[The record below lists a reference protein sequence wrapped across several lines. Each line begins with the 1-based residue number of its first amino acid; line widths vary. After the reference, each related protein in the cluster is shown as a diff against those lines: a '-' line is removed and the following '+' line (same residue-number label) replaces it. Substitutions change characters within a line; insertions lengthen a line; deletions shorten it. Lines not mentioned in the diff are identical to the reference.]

1 MSPTDPNPELGGS
14 ADSDNHGNGNDN
26 QHVHAQNGSPN
37 GASTHGVLATIE
49 NRLPGVPA
57 HGWSYGP
64 PARPD
69 ILKAKP
75 NPLELLHAVRRRWP
89 LAIGLGVSV
98 AGIAA
103 FLLWYFLPVRYEA
116 FALLKV
122 SGKPPAVLDKNS
134 GATDEFA
141 VFKRTQV
148 QLILSS
154 LVLQGTLRDPEINRL
169 SIIKDHS
176 DDPISWLKDQL
187 VIDYPDD
194 AEVLRLAMTGT
205 KREELIKIV
214 NKIVTVYMREI
225 VQHER
230 DVRLEHEN
238 KMEKSYTTMAG
249 EVQKQQD
256 SLHTLEALHKTSG
269 SEAAKLRKEMA
280 VKELNDYLNHRTRIL
295 TQIDD
300 TKMQLMI
307 SREHRDHPEET
318 RPPDV
323 LIEMEMNKDPLIARS
338 TNDLSTLNE
347 QVSIIRERAK
357 GGQASPT
364 LKRLLQTVERI
375 EDRIEE
381 RKNQLRPM
389 LVELIAHGGSTNQN
403 LPVNHLQNLTLPL
416 LEKQKEYL
424 DGELAAAD
432 EHIAKQQELV
442 ESMENF
448 SATVAIKQ
456 EDLRAMQ
463 RITNDLRDALDRV
476 RVEKLA
482 PERITTLDLA
492 TLANGSGDAV
502 RKYVAVAFTGILGFG
517 LVVLAVAFIEF
528 QSRKV
533 NSVAEVNDG
542 LGIRV
547 VGELPNVSGRVWRRI
562 KGGKGPSVLK
572 ALMAERIDGTRTALI
587 HTTAIDPPRVV
598 MVTSAE
604 PHEGKTTAATQLAA
618 SLARSGRRTLLIDA
632 DIRSPGAH
640 RVFEMPQDPGLCE
653 LLRGEAERD
662 AVIHPT
668 RTANLWLMP
677 AGRCDLRSVQALST
691 SYLGTAIAALC
702 VQFDYLVIDSG
713 PVLKI
718 ADPLLIGQ
726 HVDAAILSVLRDTS
740 KVPKVYEA
748 CERLRSVGIT
758 VLGSV
763 VNGVNDDAARHG
775 VELLMAETPQAP
787 KTEPTTA

>member
-1 MSPTDPNPELGGS
+1 MSPVDPLSLGGDS
-14 ADSDNHGNGNDN
+14 AESDKHLGSHGAEKQG
-26 QHVHAQNGSPN
+26 AEKNGS
-37 GASTHGVLATIE
+37 STNGVLATIDHQ
-49 NRLPGVPA
+49 LPSIPTL
-57 HGWSYGP
+57 GWSYGP

-75 NPLELLHAVRRRWP
+75 NPIELLHAVRRRWP
-89 LAIGLGVSV
+89 LAIGLGVTV
-98 AGIAA
+98 ATIAA
-103 FLLWYFLPVRYEA
+103 GLLWFFLPVHYEA
-116 FALLKV
+116 FALIKV
-122 SGKPPAVLDKNS
+122 AGKPPAVLERRA
-134 GATDEFA
+134 GAADEFA

-148 QLILSS
+148 QLIRSG
-154 LVLQGTLRDPEINRL
+154 LVLQGTLRDAQINRL
-169 SIIKDHS
+169 SLIKEHS
-176 DDPISWLKDQL
+176 DDPVAWLNNQL

-194 AEVLRLAMTGT
+194 AEVLRLAMSGT
-205 KREELIKIV
+205 NRDEVVKIV
-214 NKIVTVYMREI
+214 NKIVDVYMKEI
-225 VQHER
+225 VQRER
-230 DVRLEHEN
+230 DLRLEHEAKLARTYSN
-238 KMEKSYTTMAG
+238 MTAEL
-249 EVQKQQD
+249 QKQQD
-256 SLHTLEALHKTSG
+256 SLHALEALHNTSG
-269 SEAAKLRKEMA
+269 SDSARLKKDMA
-280 VKELNDYLNHRTRIL
+280 IEELNNYLDQRTRI
-295 TQIDD
+295 IAMMDD
-300 TKMQLMI
+300 TRMQLMLKKAK
-307 SREHRDHPEET
+307 RDNPEES

-323 LIEMEMNKDPLIARS
+323 VIEMEMNKDPVIARA
-338 TNDLSTLNE
+338 TQELSMFTEHLAE
-347 QVSIIRERAK
+347 LKTRAK
-357 GGQASPT
+357 GKSSSTA
-364 LKRLLQTVERI
+364 KRVVQKIEQL

-381 RKNQLRPM
+381 RKTQLRPM
-389 LVELIAHGGSTNQN
+389 FIEMMAHKGMDT
-403 LPVNHLQNLTLPL
+403 LPGEHLLNLTLPM
-416 LEKQKEYL
+416 LEKKAEYHEEQLKKIDDVIEKQVEHVKTL
-424 DGELAAAD
+424 D
-432 EHIAKQQELV
+432 
-442 ESMENF
+442 NF
-448 SATVAIKQ
+448 NATVAGKQ
-456 EDLRAMQ
+456 EDMRALQ
-463 RITNDLRDALDRV
+463 RTTVDLRTELDRIK
-476 RVEKLA
+476 VEQLA
-482 PERITTLDLA
+482 PERIIKLDDA
-492 TLANGSGDAV
+492 TLANGRGDAM

-533 NSVAEVNDG
+533 NSVHEMDEG

-547 VGELPNVSGRVWRRI
+547 IGELPNVSGRVWRRI

-572 ALMAERIDGTRTALI
+572 ALMAERIDGTRTAII
-587 HTTAIDPPRVV
+587 HTTSAEPPRVV
-598 MVTSAE
+598 MITSAE
-604 PHEGKTTAATQLAA
+604 PREGKTTAATQLAA

-702 VQFDYLVIDSG
+702 VQFDYVIIDSG

-726 HVDAAILSVLRDTS
+726 HVDAAIVSVLRDVS

-775 VELLMAETPQAP
+775 VELLLAETTHQTAE
-787 KTEPTTA
+787 KTTA

>member
-1 MSPTDPNPELGGS
+1 MSPVDPVSPGGDS
-14 ADSDNHGNGNDN
+14 AESDSHLSSNG
-26 QHVHAQNGSPN
+26 AEKN
-37 GASTHGVLATIE
+37 GASSNGESTGGMLATIDHH
-49 NRLPGVPA
+49 LPSVPA
-57 HGWSYGP
+57 LGWSYGP

-75 NPLELLHAVRRRWP
+75 NPVELLHAVRRRWP
-89 LAIGLGVSV
+89 LAIGLGVTV
-98 AGIAA
+98 ATISAG
-103 FLLWYFLPVRYEA
+103 LLWFFLPVHYEA

-122 SGKPPAVLDKNS
+122 AGKPPTVLERRA
-134 GATDEFA
+134 GAADEFA
-141 VFKRTQV
+141 VYKRTQV
-148 QLILSS
+148 QLIRSGM
-154 LVLQGTLRDPEINRL
+154 VLQGTLRDTKINAL
-169 SIIKDHS
+169 SLIKDHS
-176 DDPISWLKDQL
+176 DDPIAWLNNQL

-194 AEVLRLAMTGT
+194 AEILRLAMTGT
-205 KREELIKIV
+205 DRDEVVKIV
-214 NKIVTVYMREI
+214 NKIVEVYMKEI
-225 VQHER
+225 VER
-230 DVRLEHEN
+230 DRDRRLEQESKLQASYS
-238 KMEKSYTTMAG
+238 KMTANL
-249 EVQKQQD
+249 QKQQD
-256 SLHTLEALHKTSG
+256 SLHALEALHNTSG
-269 SEAAKLRKEMA
+269 SESAKLKHDMA
-280 VKELNDYLNHRTRIL
+280 IEELNNYLDQRTKIIN
-295 TQIDD
+295 QMDD
-300 TKMQLMI
+300 NRMQVML
-307 SREHRDHPEET
+307 RKAKRDNPEES

-323 LIEMEMNKDPLIARS
+323 IIEMEMGKDPVIAPATNQLSYYTEKLSELKARS
-338 TNDLSTLNE
+338 KGKVSSTMNRVRQE
-347 QVSIIRERAK
+347 IER
-357 GGQASPT
+357 
-364 LKRLLQTVERI
+364 L

-381 RKNQLRPM
+381 RKTQLRPM
-389 LVELIAHGGSTNQN
+389 LVEMMAHKGMDT
-403 LPVNHLQNLTLPL
+403 LPDSHVLNLTLPM
-416 LEKQKEYL
+416 LEKKAEYHEEQMKKIDEVIEKQIEQVKLL
-424 DGELAAAD
+424 D
-432 EHIAKQQELV
+432 
-442 ESMENF
+442 NF
-448 SATVAIKQ
+448 NAVVAGKQ
-456 EDLRAMQ
+456 EDMRALQ
-463 RITNDLRDALDRV
+463 RMTIDVRTELDRIG
-476 RVEKLA
+476 VEQLA
-482 PERITTLDLA
+482 PERIIKLDDA
-492 TLANGSGDAV
+492 TLANARGDAL
-502 RKYVAVAFTGILGFG
+502 RKYAAVAFTGILGFA

-533 NSVAEVNDG
+533 NSVHEVDEG

-547 VGELPNVSGRVWRRI
+547 VGELPNVSGRIWRRM

-587 HTTAIDPPRVV
+587 HTTSADPPRVV

-604 PHEGKTTAATQLAA
+604 PREGKTTAATQLAA

-668 RTANLWLMP
+668 RTANLWLLP

-702 VQFDYLVIDSG
+702 VQFDYVIIDSG

-726 HVDAAILSVLRDTS
+726 HVDAAIISVLRDVS

-775 VELLMAETPQAP
+775 VELLLAETPQQTAVQ
-787 KTEPTTA
+787 TTA